1 MLLSIVVPVYNEEE
15 NIAIFYEAV
24 TDVMSGLTYDYEL
37 IYVDDGSSDSS
48 SMILREIAYNDK
60 HVKVLLL
67 VILGIR
73 QHLRVVLI
81 MLMAMQLLQWTVICS
96 IHRH

>member
-1 MLLSIVVPVYNEEE
+1 MPVYNEEGKYSE
-15 NIAIFYEAV
+15 FYEAV

-37 IYVDDGSSDSS
+37 IFVDDGSSDSS
-48 SMILREIAYNDK
+48 AMILREIAFNDK

-67 VILGIR
+67 ARNFGHQTALTCGLDYAHGDAV
-73 QHLRVVLI
+73 
-81 MLMAMQLLQWTVICS
+81 LQWTVICS